1 MTLHTYVEKLSRK
14 FDLKNQKVAFQYL
27 IEKYSIIFNLQ
38 LGQKI
43 RWNRV
48 SYIHRILNIGGSS
61 EISPN

>member
-1 MTLHTYVEKLSRK
+1 MA
-14 FDLKNQKVAFQYL
+14 FDLKNQNVAFWYL

-43 RWNRV
+43 CWNSV
-48 SYIHRILNIGGSS
+48 SSIHSILNIGGSS